1 MRACLSSYLLPFLAP
16 IIPRLCITVF
26 TFAQPFLVDTT
37 VTFVSQESP
46 DTNYGRGLI
55 GAWALAYL
63 GLAVSNSIF
72 MYHSLR
78 FATRVRG
85 GLVGLIYHQAI
96 HHREVDAGEI
106 TAVALMGT
114 DVERIFG
121 SMTVFHIVWGSLLDI
136 AVASWLLGLQLSL
149 ACLAPILLSLVFI
162 AAIPKISAAS
172 NKAQKL
178 WIEKI
183 QQRLRATT
191 TMLGE
196 MKAVKMLGLTRV
208 MESLIQGLRADEI
221 NTSKGFRKLLVA
233 TLLLSLTPTSLAP
246 IVTFAVY
253 VVISIFWKS
262 ETLLP
267 AQAFTSIALI
277 SLLTTPL
284 LLFIQLLPVI
294 VQSFAC
300 FGRIQEFCNYGGD
313 ARANLDE
320 RDDSQD
326 QSEQDATDIELAGP
340 GMQKR
345 MSQKLDN
352 VVASFR
358 GESLGWKRDQ
368 PVLHN
373 IDVGIRRGAVTVI
386 VGSVGSG
393 KSTFLSAVLGDLVNT
408 DPKNAGKTKHTQ
420 HLPMAFCSQTPWLEN
435 GTIRQ
440 NILGVSPYEEKW
452 YNIVTSSCGLD
463 PDLQALQGGD
473 LTVVGSQG
481 VNLSGGQ
488 KQRIAL
494 ARAVYSR
501 RMVFVL
507 DDVFSGMDAHTS
519 HHVAVSLIGSGGLLR
534 RHRATVIIATH
545 SHKIMSSADT
555 LISMEDGQIK
565 EIGSP
570 LELSQGEGY
579 VRRLGLN
586 LSTDDPVPNPP
597 EEHDRSNLVTQQHI
611 TSISEQPNEVR
622 HTDKRR
628 KNGEKAVYKYYL
640 ENAGWNVVFLYVGGV
655 VMWLFLAEFST
666 IWMKWWSES
675 NAANPNQRVGY
686 YLGIYAMFGV
696 LGAVGASVAGW
707 VAFLDVV
714 SNTAL
719 NLHSDLLRT
728 TLQATFRFLSKVDS
742 GELLNRFSEDM
753 QLLDM
758 DLPTAM
764 VNASATAVTV
774 VVKVAIL
781 AVFSQYLGITLP
793 FLAVM
798 LYFLQRFYLQTSRQ
812 VRLLGIEAKAPLYT
826 HFSESVAGSA
836 TIRAFQWQSQ
846 YQNRNYDHI
855 DTSQR
860 PAYVQFCI
868 QTWLGFVLNVMVA
881 ALAVILVSI
890 VVTWHNK
897 FSPGSVGVSLV
908 MVIGFSEELARFIQ
922 TWTKM
927 ESSVGA
933 VARIR
938 RFVQETETEP
948 TSGKRKVDKNWPR
961 AGAVQFHRVVA
972 SYGVDTEAVLKGVS
986 LSIEAG
992 HHVAICGR
1000 SGSGKTS
1007 LILSLLQMVDV
1018 DEGNIT
1024 VDGVDVS
1031 TLLQDELRSAVN
1043 VVSQDPFL
1051 VPGSIRFNINPS
1063 ATGADD
1069 ERITQALQRVGLWQA
1084 VQEQGGLDE
1093 ALDDKAWSAGQK
1105 QLLCLARAMVK
1116 QSKLLILDEAMSS
1129 VDSHTESLMQNI
1141 VDTEFHGC
1149 TVLAVMHHLK
1159 HVDRYDRVALLGD
1172 GKLLEFG
1179 DPGSLIAGDT
1189 KFAELYKA
1197 NGS

>member
-16 IIPRLCITVF
+16 VIPRLCITVF

-78 FATRVRG
+78 FATRARG
-85 GLVGLIYHQAI
+85 GLVGLIYRHAV

-162 AAIPKISAAS
+162 AAIPKVSAAS
-172 NKAQKL
+172 NTAQKL

-208 MESLIQGLRADEI
+208 MESLIQGLRTDEI

-340 GMQKR
+340 GMQNR

-386 VGSVGSG
+386 VGS
-393 KSTFLSAVLGDLVNT
+393 
-408 DPKNAGKTKHTQ
+408 
-420 HLPMAFCSQTPWLEN
+420 
-435 GTIRQ
+435 
-440 NILGVSPYEEKW
+440 
-452 YNIVTSSCGLD
+452 
-463 PDLQALQGGD
+463 
-473 LTVVGSQG
+473 
-481 VNLSGGQ
+481 
-488 KQRIAL
+488 
-494 ARAVYSR
+494 
-501 RMVFVL
+501 
-507 DDVFSGMDAHTS
+507 
-519 HHVAVSLIGSGGLLR
+519 
-534 RHRATVIIATH
+534 
-545 SHKIMSSADT
+545 
-555 LISMEDGQIK
+555 
-565 EIGSP
+565 
-570 LELSQGEGY
+570 
-579 VRRLGLN
+579 
-586 LSTDDPVPNPP
+586 
-597 EEHDRSNLVTQQHI
+597 HI
-611 TSISEQPNEVR
+611 TSISEQPKEVR

-728 TLQATFRFLSKVDS
+728 TLQATFRILSKVDS

-793 FLAVM
+793 FLAIM

-868 QTWLGFVLNVMVA
+868 QTWLAFVLNVMVT

-948 TSGKRKVDKNWPR
+948 TSGKRKVNKNWPR

-986 LSIEAG
+986 LSIDAG

-1018 DEGNIT
+1018 DEGKIT

-1149 TVLAVMHHLK
+1149 TVLAVMHRLK